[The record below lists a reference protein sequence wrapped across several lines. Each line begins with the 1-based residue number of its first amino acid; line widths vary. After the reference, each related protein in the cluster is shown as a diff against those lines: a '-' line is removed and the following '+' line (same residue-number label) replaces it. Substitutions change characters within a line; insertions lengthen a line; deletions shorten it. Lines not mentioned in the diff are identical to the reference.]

1 MEVAAHLDLL
11 PAGTRA
17 LAVLRGQVQSETPP
31 PHRVCCAQQKPCEY
45 ATIIVL
51 TKLLSGFLFIW
62 DIVSDI
68 LVLTQLSAAGA
79 VGPMALGIVFM

>member
-1 MEVAAHLDLL
+1 M
-11 PAGTRA
+11 
-17 LAVLRGQVQSETPP
+17 
-31 PHRVCCAQQKPCEY
+31 
-45 ATIIVL
+45 L